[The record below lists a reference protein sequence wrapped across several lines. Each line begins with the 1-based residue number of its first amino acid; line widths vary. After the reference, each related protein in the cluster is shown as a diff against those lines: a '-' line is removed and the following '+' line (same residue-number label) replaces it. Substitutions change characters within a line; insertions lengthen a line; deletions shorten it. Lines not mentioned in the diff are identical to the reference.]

1 MKFKEQL
8 QPKGYVEFFVTKGRP
23 TIVNGPLLYD
33 LRGHKVYKS
42 AEIDFSNTTLID
54 KFEKHNI
61 IFNQGKD
68 TVIESLTT
76 GFIKVIAR
84 MGIGDRGTLPSDSTI
99 PKVPVATMTG
109 LYNEVYRADVDT
121 TVLNVGTPTLHEVK
135 FIKTFSSLDIPLT
148 SFSNQANPVVNEINL
163 VMADLLSGNPLPR
176 PPVSYPGIPDADELS
191 FSMRTF
197 KSIPF
202 DAATQVSITI
212 RYSIFIE
219 A

>member
-1 MKFKEQL
+1 MKLKEKLAPQ
-8 QPKGYVEFFVTKGRP
+8 GYVEFFVTKGKP
-23 TIVNGPLLYD
+23 SIINGPLLYEMQ
-33 LRGHKVYKS
+33 GHKVYRS
-42 AEIDFSNTTLID
+42 AQLDFSNTTLID
-54 KFEKHNI
+54 KFEHRNI
-61 IFNQGKD
+61 IFGQGKN

-99 PKVPVATMTG
+99 PKVPTSSMTG

-121 TVLNVGTPTLHEVK
+121 TILNVTPTTHEVK
-135 FIKTFSSLDIPLT
+135 FIKTFSSVDIPVA

-163 VMADLLSGNPLPR
+163 IMADLLSGNPLPR
-176 PPVSYPGIPDADELS
+176 PPVAYPGTPDADELS

-202 DAATQVSITI
+202 DVATQVSITI
-212 RYSIFIE
+212 RYTIFIE
-219 A
+219 E